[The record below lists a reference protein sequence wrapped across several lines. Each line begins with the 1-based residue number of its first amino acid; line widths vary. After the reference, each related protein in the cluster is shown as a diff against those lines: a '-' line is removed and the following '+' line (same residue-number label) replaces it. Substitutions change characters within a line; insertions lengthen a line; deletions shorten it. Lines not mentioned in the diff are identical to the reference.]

1 MTHTHTHT
9 DAGGSELMGDL
20 DRVKA
25 IGGSGVDLTI
35 GSALDIFGIL
45 IRVYV
50 VQPATSTSFV

>member
-1 MTHTHTHT
+1 
-9 DAGGSELMGDL
+9 MGDL

-50 VQPATSTSFV
+50 V